1 MTPMRANSD
10 DKIANESAGVSR
22 TGRLNLVSGTAAES
36 RPGELSVFR
45 APAAGIL
52 SSPAATRL
60 EGSGIEGTVGAAVA
74 AVDEDSYSSASD
86 ALLSGELMGRKLSVP
101 ARTRANDLVAELR
114 EISGQ
119 VNRMMSQVDRAIHR
133 LGVHAGEPLRR

>member
-10 DKIANESAGVSR
+10 NKIANESAGDSR
-22 TGRLNLVSGTAAES
+22 SGRLNLVSGTAAVS

-60 EGSGIEGTVGAAVA
+60 EGSAIEGTVGAAVA
-74 AVDEDSYSSASD
+74 PVEDDSYSSGSD
-86 ALLSGELMGRKLSVP
+86 ALLGGEILGRKAPVP
-101 ARTRANDLVAELR
+101 TRTRANDLVAELR

>member
-10 DKIANESAGVSR
+10 NKTADQPGESSPR
-22 TGRLNLVSGTAAES
+22 RLNLVSGTAAES
-36 RPGELSVFR
+36 RPGAHSVFKV
-45 APAAGIL
+45 AAEGIL

-60 EGSGIEGTVGAAVA
+60 EIGAIEGTVGAAVA
-74 AVDEDSYSSASD
+74 AVEQDSYSSESA
-86 ALLSGELMGRKLSVP
+86 ALLGGRILGRKAPVP

-133 LGVHAGEPLRR
+133 LGEHAGEPLRR

>member
-1 MTPMRANSD
+1 MRANSD
-10 DKIANESAGVSR
+10 NEVANQSAGDSR
-22 TGRLNLVSGTAAES
+22 TGRLNFVSGIAAES
-36 RPGELSVFR
+36 PPGELSVFK

-60 EGSGIEGTVGAAVA
+60 EGSVIEGTVGAAVA
-74 AVDEDSYSSASD
+74 AVDEDSYSAGSV
-86 ALLSGELMGRKLSVP
+86 ALLRGEILGRKPSVP
-101 ARTRANDLVAELR
+101 ARTRAHDLVAELR

>member
-1 MTPMRANSD
+1 MRANAD
-10 DKIANESAGVSR
+10 NKIADDEGKSHSR
-22 TGRLNLVSGTAAES
+22 RLNLVSGTAAETRS
-36 RPGELSVFR
+36 GQHSVFK
-45 APAAGIL
+45 APAQGML
-52 SSPAATRL
+52 STAAATRL
-60 EGSGIEGTVGAAVA
+60 DGSAIEGTIGAAIAPVG
-74 AVDEDSYSSASD
+74 EYSYCSGSA
-86 ALLSGELMGRKLSVP
+86 ALLNAELLGRKPSVP